1 MIRNKNNNILIIGA
15 GAIGRGYIAPLF
27 QSLGYKISFMD
38 KNENL
43 IHKLKRNRYIAAF
56 TQNNEYIFQDV
67 NINSVFHISD
77 SFDINNF
84 QLIFICVGLREYLS
98 LSEIIK
104 KFKGTCF
111 VLENDELSS
120 KHLRDLTGK
129 KNIFFGIPDVISS
142 NTAPKHLLD
151 IDPLTTV
158 SETGVLVLE
167 KNKFIFPKKILV
179 PNKKK
184 FNEHWIC
191 KLFIHNA
198 PHAIV
203 AYLGWA
209 YGYQFIHQAMKDKY
223 IFKIVK
229 NSLIEITNAIIK
241 QRLST
246 KKFANYY
253 MDKELKRFINPMLFD
268 PVSRVARDPIRKLA
282 PDNRLILSLRML
294 VGLKLPHKYTAM
306 GIKAAFFYCDNKDD
320 NSLYLNNLIKMNGI
334 DKTMREIS
342 GIEKFDPIKDI
353 IKKSKIKKYEF

>member
-1 MIRNKNNNILIIGA
+1 MTRNKSTNILIIGA

-43 IHKLKRNRYIAAF
+43 IDKLKRKKYTAAF
-56 TQNNEYIFQDV
+56 TLNNKYIFQDV
-67 NINSVFHISD
+67 NVNSVFHISD

-84 QLIFICVGLREYLS
+84 KLVFICVGLREYLS
-98 LSEIIK
+98 LSEVIK
-104 KFKGTCF
+104 NFKGTCF

-120 KHLRDLTGK
+120 QNLRDLTGK

-151 IDPLTTV
+151 LDPLTTV
-158 SETGVLVLE
+158 SETGDLVLE
-167 KNKFIFPKKILV
+167 KSKFNFQKKILV
-179 PNKKK
+179 PKKKK
-184 FNEHWIC
+184 FYEHWIC

-203 AYLGWA
+203 AYLGWI
-209 YGYQFIHQAMKDKY
+209 YGYKFIHQAMKDKY

-229 NSLIEITNAIIK
+229 NSLSEITNAIIK
-241 QRLST
+241 QKLST

-253 MDKELKRFINPMLFD
+253 MKKELKRFNNPKLFE
-268 PVSRVARDPIRKLA
+268 PISRVARDPIRKLA

-294 VGLKLPHKYTAM
+294 VGLKLPYKYTAM
-306 GIKAAFFYCDNKDD
+306 GIKAAFFYCDKNDN
-320 NSLYLNNLIKMNGI
+320 NSLYLNNLIKLSGI
-334 DKTMREIS
+334 DKTMKEIS

-353 IKKSKIKKYEF
+353 IKNSKIKSYEF